1 MEWQE
6 GNLVFVFDGNSW
18 KQPVKYD
25 ETEDY
30 KKIAY
35 TPHTKGVDFL
45 GISSDQA
52 LWFIEVKDYKAHRI
66 ESKEKIPALDE
77 TFHHKVKDT
86 IAGIIGGARNS
97 THDRERGAAFAQV
110 LNTPRQKVRV
120 VLWME
125 EDDAP
130 DNYVAK
136 RMSVFRNTL
145 TSNLERKLK
154 WLTPS
159 VLVCNIKS
167 NPIPGISVRRV
178 SETSS

>member
-45 GISSDQA
+45 GISGVAGDQA
-52 LWFIEVKDYKAHRI
+52 LWFIEVKDYKTHRI
-66 ESKEKIPALDE
+66 ESKEKITDLDE
-77 TFHHKVKDT
+77 VLHHKVKDT

-97 THDRERGAAFAQV
+97 THLRETWTAFAKV
-110 LNTPRQKVRV
+110 LNTPKQKVRV

-125 EDDAP
+125 EDEGP
-130 DNYVAK
+130 DYMAK
-136 RMSVFRNTL
+136 RRSVARNTL

-154 WLTPS
+154 WLTAS
-159 VLVCNIKS
+159 VLVCNMKS
-167 NPIPGISVRRV
+167 NPIPGLSVKRTP
-178 SETSS
+178 S